1 MDDSKKNSSN
11 RKNGAAS
18 MEIDK
23 PVGGVGSESGSGQI
37 PVRCLLD
44 GMRHP
49 GGMLSVVLA
58 L

>member
-1 MDDSKKNSSN
+1 
-11 RKNGAAS
+11 

-23 PVGGVGSESGSGQI
+23 VVGGVGLESGSGQI
-37 PVRCLLD
+37 PIRCLLD